1 MFRILVCLVVAVAL
15 AAMPTY
21 GAPAPAAS
29 AVREVV
35 VYRGQALVT
44 RAVTVPAGEGEM
56 ELIVGDL
63 PAQIV
68 GSSASASADGA
79 AGVTIRSVRFRAR
92 AVAEAPKKEI
102 ADLDAQIKAL
112 DRQVYANKQ
121 LEGLLVAKVGY
132 VTRMEEFAAPTAHA
146 EMAKGVLNP
155 DTLQK
160 VSAMVFAMRTELT
173 AEQIKLH
180 EAGEDLK
187 EQLALLKRKRQELAG
202 GGRTVREA
210 AIFVSKAGKAPTTIQ
225 LSYLVSGAD
234 WSPAYNLRLASE
246 GKTVRLE
253 YLAQVQQT
261 SGEDWANVKLTLS
274 TATPAMNAESPL
286 LSPFWVGLTA
296 GAGEGK
302 TIAGYA
308 KLRGDNTNSQYK
320 ALGAWNTL
328 RQAPEQ
334 AGWDLN
340 RFAATNQELELNNEL
355 LLVRGGQAAARAVTE
370 GLAVSYPLEGKMSL
384 ASRPDQQLVQI
395 AAQPFDVKAYYV
407 ATPLLSAYVYR
418 RANLVNTSPVPM
430 LTGPYSAYIGGEFVG
445 RGQMPLVAC
454 GQEVTV
460 GFGVD
465 TELRCHRELKDKSDK
480 VSWGSRVQTFD
491 YELRLENFKKTPVV
505 VRLLDRIPASKGEDI
520 QVRLLKSSQA
530 VSTDAVYNRDMKDKG
545 ILRWDIDLAGEA
557 AGVKVRRLGYTFEM
571 KYAKDVQV
579 GREAAAMPAM
589 MQDDLRQE
597 MMKVA
602 H

>member
-1 MFRILVCLVVAVAL
+1 MFRTLICF
-15 AAMPTY
+15 AAIVLGSLPLS
-21 GAPAPAAS
+21 GAPVGAAS
-29 AVREVV
+29 AVRDVV

-44 RAVTVPAGEGEM
+44 RTVSVPAGEGDM

-68 GSSASASADGA
+68 GSSASASADA
-79 AGVTIRSVRFRAR
+79 AVGVTIRSVRFRAR
-92 AVAEAPKKEI
+92 AVAKAPKKEI
-102 ADLDAQIKAL
+102 ADLDARIKAL

-121 LEGLLVAKVGY
+121 TEGLLEAKADY
-132 VTRMEEFAAPTAHA
+132 VTRLESFAAPTAQV

-155 DTLQK
+155 ETLEK
-160 VSAMVFAMRTELT
+160 VSEMIFAMRTELT

-180 EAGEDLK
+180 NADEDLK
-187 EQLALLKRKRQELAG
+187 EQLALLKRKRQEVAG
-202 GGRTVREA
+202 GGKTVREA
-210 AIFVSKAGKAPTTIQ
+210 AIFVSKAGKAATTIQ
-225 LSYLVSGAD
+225 LSYLVNGAN
-234 WSPAYNLRLASE
+234 WSPAYNLRLATD

-261 SGEDWANVKLTLS
+261 SGEDWSNVKLTLS

-286 LSPFWVGLTA
+286 LAPFWVGLTA
-296 GAGEGK
+296 GAGKGK
-302 TIAGYA
+302 TISGYA
-308 KLRGDNTNSQYK
+308 KARVDVSNSQRQ
-320 ALGAWNTL
+320 AIGAWNTL
-328 RQAPEQ
+328 RQPPRQ

-340 RFAATNQELELNNEL
+340 RFAATNQVLELNNEL
-355 LLVRGGQAAARAVTE
+355 VLVRGGQEAARAVTE
-370 GLAVSYPLEGKMSL
+370 GLAVSYPLAGKMSL

-395 AAQPFDVKAYYV
+395 AAQPFAVRAYYV

-430 LTGPYSAYIGGEFVG
+430 LAGAYSAYIGGEFVG

-491 YELRLENFKKTPVV
+491 YELRLANFKKTPVV

-520 QVRLLKSSQA
+520 QVRLLKTSEA

-557 AGVKVRRLGYTFEM
+557 AGVKVRRLEYSFEM
-571 KYAKDVQV
+571 KYAKGTQV

-589 MQDDLRQE
+589 MQDDLHRE
-597 MMKVA
+597 MMKAA